1 MRARRRGITLIEV
14 LAAIFVMGIGLLAL
28 LTLFPVGALSMA
40 RAVRD
45 DRAAQAGA
53 NGAALAVAI
62 DLRNDPAVSGALAA
76 TPNTWADPDPNGP
89 GYPIYVDPYYVNLVG
104 TAALGAA
111 GTTPGLARTTTPLFK
126 SAPARWASLQDEIEF
141 DNTGTPGGA
150 VNRPAT
156 YTWAYLMRRTRA
168 SSNVMVEL
176 TVVVYA
182 SRATQ
187 VGGGENV
194 YAATGTK
201 GESNIVLTYTGDKPN
216 IRRNSWL
223 LDVSYQES
231 ANPAGVQ
238 PVKFG
243 TVNGFLY
250 RVANVTDAGAGT
262 LSIDLEAP
270 LRQDVATKVVGQPA
284 AAGNVVFM
292 ENVIGVLEKSTS
304 WQP

>member
-1 MRARRRGITLIEV
+1 MRARRGITLIEV

-53 NGAALAVAI
+53 NAAALAVAV
-62 DLRNDPAVSGALAA
+62 DLRNDDDGKGNGVSPTLGKTPAGFAA
-76 TPNTWADPDPNGP
+76 PDPNGP
-89 GYPIYVDPYYVNLVG
+89 GYPVYVDPYYVQLNPG
-104 TAALGAA
+104 ISFLGQVP
-111 GTTPGLARTTTPLFK
+111 GVTPGLTRITPATCFLGP
-126 SAPARWASLQDEIEF
+126 PARWASLQDEIQF

-156 YTWAYLMRRTRA
+156 YTWAYMLRRTRS

-194 YAATGTK
+194 YTAAGNK
-201 GESNIVLTYTGDKPN
+201 GDSTITLTYAGDKPN
-216 IRRNSWL
+216 IRRNNWL
-223 LDVSYQES
+223 LDVTYSVQ
-231 ANPAGVQ
+231 ANTGY
-238 PVKFG
+238 G
-243 TVNGFLY
+243 TVNAVFY
-250 RVANVTDAGAGT
+250 RVANVTDAGPNT

-270 LRQDVATKVVGQPA
+270 LRQNVNT
-284 AAGNVVFM
+284 VVFM